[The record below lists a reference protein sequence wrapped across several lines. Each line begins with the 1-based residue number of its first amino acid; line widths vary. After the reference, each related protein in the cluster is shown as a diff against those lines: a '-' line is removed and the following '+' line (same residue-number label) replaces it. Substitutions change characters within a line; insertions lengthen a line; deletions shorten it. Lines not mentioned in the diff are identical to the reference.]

1 MATVL
6 RNARILAGDEFRD
19 DLAVVIEDGHI
30 SALLPD
36 AAPQLGTADEQ
47 VDLGGGW
54 LLPGFID
61 VQVNGGGG
69 ALFNNTPDVE
79 SLRTIARA
87 HRRFGTTAMLPTLIS
102 DDVVV
107 LSLIHI

>member
-1 MATVL
+1 MATV

-19 DLAVVIEDGHI
+19 DLAVVIEEGRI

-36 AAPQLGTADEQ
+36 AAPQLGHAAEQ
-47 VDLGGGW
+47 VDLGSGW

-69 ALFNNTPDVE
+69 ALFNNTPDVRRCAP
-79 SLRTIARA
+79 LR
-87 HRRFGTTAMLPTLIS
+87 RRI
-102 DDVVV
+102 VVSV
-107 LSLIHI
+107 PPRCCRR

>member
-19 DLAVVIEDGHI
+19 DLAVVIEDGRI

-36 AAPQLGTADEQ
+36 AAPQIGQAAEQ
-47 VDLGGGW
+47 VDLGVGW

-69 ALFNNTPDVE
+69 AL
-79 SLRTIARA
+79 RTGVSAPPRCC
-87 HRRFGTTAMLPTLIS
+87 RR
-102 DDVVV
+102 
-107 LSLIHI
+107 